1 MTDHNT
7 TAFNQCEKRKLVLRE
22 LRSYNGKP
30 TSFEHYV
37 KDYLRSMSFLYHTSG
52 ANAKKYS
59 KMMDMVEQMAK
70 SQWALL
76 PHIKEN

>member
-59 KMMDMVEQMAK
+59 KMMNMVEQMAK

>member
-59 KMMDMVEQMAK
+59 KMMDMIEQMAK

>member
-37 KDYLRSMSFLYHTSG
+37 RQYLRSMSFLYHTSG

-59 KMMDMVEQMAK
+59 KMMKLVEQMAK
-70 SQWALL
+70 QQWALL